1 MPDTKDLLL
10 IFTRNPEL
18 GKVKK
23 RIAADIGDSAALEL
37 YQLLLKHTFEVT
49 KNLTC
54 EKIVYYSERIE
65 KGDIWENSIFQKKVQ
80 RGNDL
85 GERMKNAF
93 SDGFDS
99 GYSNIVIIGSDL
111 YDLKEEDLKTAF
123 SKLQSYDYVIG
134 PAQDGGYYLIG
145 KKSLNSTVFKNKTW
159 GSDTVLQETLID
171 LKNENITLLEE
182 RNDIDIL
189 HDLEAYP
196 DLRQHFNRK

>member
-1 MPDTKDLLL
+1 MPDTRNLLL

-23 RIAADIGDSAALEL
+23 RLAADIGDPTALEL
-37 YQLLLKHTFEVT
+37 YQLLLKHTFDVT

-54 EKIVYYSERIE
+54 EKIVYYSEHIE
-65 KGDIWENSIFQKKVQ
+65 KGDIWEESVFQKKVQ

-93 SDGFDS
+93 SDGFDA

-111 YDLKEEDLKTAF
+111 YDLKEKDLETAF
-123 SKLQSYDYVIG
+123 SELQNYDYVVG

-145 KKSLNSTVFKNKTW
+145 KKSLNSTVFENKTW
-159 GSDTVLQETLID
+159 GSDSVLQDTLKD

-182 RNDIDIL
+182 RNDIDTL
-189 HDLEAYP
+189 DDLEAHP
-196 DLRQHFNRK
+196 DLRQYIKRK